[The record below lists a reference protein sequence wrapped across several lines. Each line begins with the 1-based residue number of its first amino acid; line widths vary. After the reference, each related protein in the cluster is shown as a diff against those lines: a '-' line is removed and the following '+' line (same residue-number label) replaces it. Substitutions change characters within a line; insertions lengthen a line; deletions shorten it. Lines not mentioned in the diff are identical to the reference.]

1 MATDQHAFNYVVE
14 GASDLISR
22 SISERYHQ
30 FYHNNTQYSYT
41 NEHTH
46 MHKEF
51 ISTLPC
57 THYTTQN
64 THTLHTTN
72 HIIHTLYTH
81 THTLHYN
88 TLHYTTHL
96 DLDLGKRPPKSDV
109 LLPCGRISQK
119 IIILSLIYGRL

>member
-1 MATDQHAFNYVVE
+1 MATDQHAYNYVVE

-46 MHKEF
+46 MHREF

-57 THYTTQN
+57 THYTTY
-64 THTLHTTN
+64 TKHAHTT
-72 HIIHTLYTH
+72 HYKPYYTHSIHTH
-81 THTLHYN
+81 THTTLQYT
-88 TLHYTTHL
+88 TLHYTPGPG
-96 DLDLGKRPPKSDV
+96 LG
-109 LLPCGRISQK
+109 
-119 IIILSLIYGRL
+119 